1 MTPYM
6 LLLILGGLGLAA
18 MALVGGV
25 RHGGAHAGHA
35 GHTGHAH
42 TGHGHARGGPSHSHG
57 GAHHPSIKESAS
69 KALSSL
75 ISPRI
80 LFALCLGIGTSG
92 VFAQKWISGPIL
104 LAIALAGGLFFERFI
119 VGPIWKQALRFES
132 APALTLESAVGSE
145 ATVASAFDKNG
156 QGLVAI
162 EVDGQ
167 LVQLLGTLQGS
178 DHALAT
184 RVPAGTRVRIEQVDP
199 AKNRVTVSLI

>member
-1 MTPYM
+1 M

-18 MALVGGV
+18 MALVGGA
-25 RHGGAHAGHA
+25 RHGGHGHAGHA
-35 GHTGHAH
+35 GHGGHAH
-42 TGHGHARGGPSHSHG
+42 AGHGQAPSGPSHSHG

-69 KALSSL
+69 RSLSAL

-92 VFAQKWISGPIL
+92 VFAQRWVSGTIL
-104 LAIALAGGLFFERFI
+104 LGVAIAGGIFFERLI
-119 VGPIWKQALRFES
+119 VAPIWKQALRFES

-167 LVQLLGTLQGS
+167 VVQILGTLERS
-178 DHALAT
+178 DRALTT
-184 RVPAGTRVRIEQVDP
+184 RVPAGTRVRVEQVDP

>member
-1 MTPYM
+1 M

-18 MALVGGV
+18 MALVGGA
-25 RHGGAHAGHA
+25 RHGGHAHA
-35 GHTGHAH
+35 GHTGHG
-42 TGHGHARGGPSHSHG
+42 GHGGHGGQARGGPSHSHG

-69 KALSSL
+69 RSLSAL

-92 VFAQKWISGPIL
+92 VFAQRWVSGTIL
-104 LAIALAGGLFFERFI
+104 LGVAIAGGIFFERLI
-119 VGPIWKQALRFES
+119 VAPIWKQALRFES

-167 LVQLLGTLQGS
+167 VVQILGTLERS
-178 DHALAT
+178 DRALTT
-184 RVPAGTRVRIEQVDP
+184 RVPAGTRVRVEQVDP